1 MKANRSNRKSVNGI
15 ISYKEKVNKVNIDV
29 LRQRIFKKEK
39 KKQIQNRI
47 ILVSALVSVCFI
59 SYFAG

>member
-15 ISYKEKVNKVNIDV
+15 ISYKEKVNIDV

-47 ILVSALVSVCFI
+47 IFVSALVYFGFI
-59 SYFAG
+59 SYLDG

>member
-1 MKANRSNRKSVNGI
+1 MKTNRSNRKSVNGTT
-15 ISYKEKVNKVNIDV
+15 SHKEKVDIEV
-29 LRQRIFKKEK
+29 LRQRIFEKKK

-47 ILVSALVSVCFI
+47 MFVSALVSVGVI

>member
-1 MKANRSNRKSVNGI
+1 MKTNKSNRKPVTGETSH
-15 ISYKEKVNKVNIDV
+15 KNKVNIND
-29 LRQRIFKKEK
+29 LRRRVFEKEK

-47 ILVSALVSVCFI
+47 IFVSALVSVGVI

>member
-1 MKANRSNRKSVNGI
+1 MKANRSNRKSVNGTT
-15 ISYKEKVNKVNIDV
+15 SYKEKVNINV
-29 LRQRIFKKEK
+29 LRQRIFEKEK

-47 ILVSALVSVCFI
+47 IFVSALVSAGVI

>member
-47 ILVSALVSVCFI
+47 IFVSALVSVGVI

>member
-1 MKANRSNRKSVNGI
+1 MKTNNSNMKSVTGET
-15 ISYKEKVNKVNIDV
+15 SQKNKVNIDV
-29 LRQRIFKKEK
+29 LRQRIFETKK

-47 ILVSALVSVCFI
+47 IFVSALVSVGVI

>member
-1 MKANRSNRKSVNGI
+1 MKANGSNRKSVNGI
-15 ISYKEKVNKVNIDV
+15 ISYKEKVNIDV

-47 ILVSALVSVCFI
+47 IFVSALVSVGVI

>member
-47 ILVSALVSVCFI
+47 IFVSALVSVGFI

>member
-15 ISYKEKVNKVNIDV
+15 ISYKEKVNIDV

-47 ILVSALVSVCFI
+47 IFVSALVSVGVI
-59 SYFAG
+59 SYFTG

>member
-1 MKANRSNRKSVNGI
+1 MKTNGSNRKSVNGTT
-15 ISYKEKVNKVNIDV
+15 SCEEKVNINV
-29 LRQRIFKKEK
+29 LRQRIFEKEK

-47 ILVSALVSVCFI
+47 IFVSALVSVGVI

>member
-1 MKANRSNRKSVNGI
+1 MKTNRSNRKPENGTT
-15 ISYKEKVNKVNIDV
+15 SYKEKVNIDV

-47 ILVSALVSVCFI
+47 IFVSALVSVGVI

>member
-15 ISYKEKVNKVNIDV
+15 ISYKEKVNIDV

-47 ILVSALVSVCFI
+47 IFVSALVSVGVI

>member
-1 MKANRSNRKSVNGI
+1 MKTNNSNKKSVTGET
-15 ISYKEKVNKVNIDV
+15 SQKNKVNIDV
-29 LRQRIFKKEK
+29 LRQRIFETKK

-47 ILVSALVSVCFI
+47 IFVSALVSVGII

>member
-1 MKANRSNRKSVNGI
+1 MKTNKSNRKSETGET
-15 ISYKEKVNKVNIDV
+15 SYKNKVNIND
-29 LRQRIFKKEK
+29 LRQRVFEKKK

-47 ILVSALVSVCFI
+47 IFVSALVSVGII

>member
-1 MKANRSNRKSVNGI
+1 MKANRSNRKSVNGTT
-15 ISYKEKVNKVNIDV
+15 SYKEKVNKVNIDV

-47 ILVSALVSVCFI
+47 IFVSALVSVGVI

>member
-1 MKANRSNRKSVNGI
+1 MKANRSNRKSVNGTT
-15 ISYKEKVNKVNIDV
+15 SYKEKVNIDV

-47 ILVSALVSVCFI
+47 IFVSALVSVGVI

>member
-1 MKANRSNRKSVNGI
+1 MKAKRSNWKSVNGI
-15 ISYKEKVNKVNIDV
+15 ISYKEKVNIDV

-47 ILVSALVSVCFI
+47 IFVSALVSVGVI

>member
-47 ILVSALVSVCFI
+47 IFVSALISVGVI
-59 SYFAG
+59 SYFSG

>member
-1 MKANRSNRKSVNGI
+1 MKTNNSNKKSVTGET
-15 ISYKEKVNKVNIDV
+15 SQKNKVNIDV
-29 LRQRIFKKEK
+29 LRQRISETKK

-47 ILVSALVSVCFI
+47 IFVSALVSVGVI

>member
-1 MKANRSNRKSVNGI
+1 MKTNKSNRKSETGET
-15 ISYKEKVNKVNIDV
+15 SYKNKVNINV
-29 LRQRIFKKEK
+29 LRQRVFEKKK

-47 ILVSALVSVCFI
+47 IFVSALVSVGII